1 MIYESLQAVTN
12 MQLCNYNLAAEQL
25 NELRARL

>member
-1 MIYESLQAVTN
+1 